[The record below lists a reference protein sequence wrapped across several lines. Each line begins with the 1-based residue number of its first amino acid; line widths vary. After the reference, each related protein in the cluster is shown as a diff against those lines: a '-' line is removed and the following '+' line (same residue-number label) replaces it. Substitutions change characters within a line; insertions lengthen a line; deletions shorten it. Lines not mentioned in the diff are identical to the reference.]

1 MNQSGQKGAHGQ
13 RSEKWRLAPDEKASA
28 VIVLSVE
35 LTVLEFNS
43 AAERL
48 YGYRREAVLGKSF
61 LDLLPSADRELVRA
75 ELTRM
80 LATGE
85 SKPLETWLRQAD
97 EERVIQWTLSR
108 VLDAEGDPIC
118 AVAVSADTPRGARA
132 DLDPEQAKLDRKIQ
146 DAQKM
151 ESLAV
156 LAGGIAHDFNNLLVG
171 ILGGADLALLS
182 LPATSPAC
190 EHLEIIRESA
200 VRASELSKQMLAY
213 SGKGQFLLK
222 KVSLSDVLRDTAH
235 LLEVSVS
242 KRAAL
247 KYDLEKN
254 LPLVEVD
261 VTQIRQLTM
270 NLVTNASEAIGDEPG
285 VITIVTGAALCSEAY
300 LKECYG
306 DWELT
311 AGRYVYLEIS
321 DNGCGIEAAAKGR
334 IFEPFFT
341 TKFTGRGLGLAAV
354 IGIVRGHR
362 GAVRVYSEPGRGTSI
377 KVLLPA
383 ERTDQSQ
390 REAAVEN
397 QHPARRDTLVLV
409 VDDDETVRI
418 VTGAILERAGYRV
431 VMASDGR
438 DAVDIFTRRQHEIAL
453 VLLDMTMPVMGG
465 EEAFRELRQINP
477 RVQVILSSGYNEQ
490 DATNRFV
497 GKGLAGFV
505 QKPFDAKTLLSK
517 LDEALHAKG
526 FAPGTGD

>member
-1 MNQSGQKGAHGQ
+1 MNQEGTKGSHGLRSGQ
-13 RSEKWRLAPDEKASA
+13 WRLATQATETA

-35 LTVLEFNS
+35 LTVLEFN
-43 AAERL
+43 AAASKL

-61 LDLLPSADRELVRA
+61 LELVPAADQELVRS
-75 ELTRM
+75 ELTRV
-80 LATGE
+80 LSSGE
-85 SKPLETWLRQAD
+85 SKSFEARLSDQGEQ
-97 EERVIQWTLSR
+97 RVVEWTFNR
-108 VLDAEGDPIC
+108 VLDADGEPIC
-118 AVAVSADTPRGARA
+118 AVAVSVDPVEPLPGGA
-132 DLDPEQAKLDRKIQ
+132 DPEQAKLDRKIQ

-200 VRASELSKQMLAY
+200 VKASELSKQMLAY

-222 KVSLSDVLRDTAH
+222 KVSLSEVLRDTAH
-235 LLEVSVS
+235 LLEVSVG
-242 KRAAL
+242 KRATL

-270 NLVTNASEAIGDEPG
+270 NLVTNASEAIGDDSG
-285 VITIVTGAALCSEAY
+285 VITIVTGAVECSEKY
-300 LKECYG
+300 LKESYG

-311 AGRYVYLEIS
+311 PGRYVYLEIS
-321 DNGCGIEAAAKGR
+321 DNGCGIDTATKSR

-362 GAVRVYSEPGRGTSI
+362 GAIRVYSEPGRGTSI

-383 ERTDQSQ
+383 ERAVT
-390 REAAVEN
+390 REEQTAIEN
-397 QHPARRDTLVLV
+397 KYPARRDTLVLV

-438 DAVDIFTRRQHEIAL
+438 DALDIFNRRQDEIAI
-453 VLLDMTMPVMGG
+453 VLLDMTMPIMGG

-477 RVQVILSSGYNEQ
+477 NVVVILSSGYNEQ
-490 DATNRFV
+490 EATNRFV

-517 LDEALHAKG
+517 LDEALRVTG
-526 FAPGTGD
+526 FTSGTGG

>member
-1 MNQSGQKGAHGQ
+1 MNESDQKGLRRQG
-13 RSEKWRLAPDEKASA
+13 SERWRLAPQGTDSA
-28 VIVLSVE
+28 VIVVSVE
-35 LTVLEFNS
+35 LTVLEFN
-43 AAERL
+43 AAAARL

-61 LDLLPSADRELVRA
+61 LELVPAPDRELVRS
-75 ELTRM
+75 ELTKM
-80 LATGE
+80 LRSGE
-85 SKPLETWLRQAD
+85 SVTFETWLNQPGA
-97 EERVIQWTLSR
+97 ERVVEWTLSR
-108 VLDAEGDPIC
+108 VLDADGEPMC
-118 AVAVSADTPRGARA
+118 AVAVSPNPRQLVGTAPDA
-132 DLDPEQAKLDRKIQ
+132 ELAKLDRKLQ

-151 ESLAV
+151 DSLAV

-200 VRASELSKQMLAY
+200 VRAAELSKQMLAY

-222 KVSLSDVLRDTAH
+222 KVSLSDVLWDTAH
-235 LLEVSVS
+235 LLEVSVG
-242 KRAAL
+242 KRSAL
-247 KYDLEKN
+247 KYDLAKN
-254 LPLVEVD
+254 LPLVAVD

-270 NLVTNASEAIGDEPG
+270 NLVTNACEAIGDDAGIIGIE
-285 VITIVTGAALCSEAY
+285 TGAVECSDRY
-300 LKECYG
+300 LKESYG
-306 DWELT
+306 DRELT
-311 AGRYVYLEIS
+311 PGRYVYLEIS
-321 DNGCGIEAAAKGR
+321 DNGCGIEAAAMGR

-362 GAVRVYSEPGRGTSI
+362 GAVRVYSAPGRGTNI

-383 ERTDQSQ
+383 ADAEPSHKL
-390 REAAVEN
+390 AVES
-397 QHPARRDTLVLV
+397 QHAARRDTLVLV

-431 VMASDGR
+431 LMASDGKE
-438 DAVDIFTRRQHEIAL
+438 AVDIFTRRQHEIAL

-465 EEAFRELRQINP
+465 EEAFSKLRHVSPN
-477 RVQVILSSGYNEQ
+477 VQVILSSGYSEQ
-490 DATNRFV
+490 EATNRFV

-517 LDEALHAKG
+517 LDEALCVKG
-526 FAPGTGD
+526 SASAAGV

>member
-1 MNQSGQKGAHGQ
+1 MDQSGQHGAHGQ
-13 RSEKWRLAPDEKASA
+13 RSETWRLVPIEAASA

-43 AAERL
+43 AAERV
-48 YGYRREAVLGKSF
+48 YGYRRDAVLGKSF
-61 LDLLPSADRELVRA
+61 LELVPESARDLVRG

-80 LATGE
+80 LASGE
-85 SKPLETWLRQAD
+85 SKVLETCLSQSG
-97 EERVIQWTLSR
+97 EERIIRWTLSR
-108 VLDAEGDPIC
+108 VLDAEGEPIC
-118 AVAVSADTPRGARA
+118 AVAVSSEPFLATRA
-132 DLDPEQAKLDRKIQ
+132 EPDPERARLDRKIQ

-182 LPATSPAC
+182 LPPTSPAC

-222 KVSLSDVLRDTAH
+222 KVSLSDVLRDTVH

-285 VITIVTGAALCSEAY
+285 VITIVTGAVDCSEAY

-306 DWELT
+306 DWELA

-321 DNGCGIEAAAKGR
+321 DNGCGIEAAARSR
-334 IFEPFFT
+334 IFDPFFT

-383 ERTDQSQ
+383 ERADQAQ
-390 REAAVEN
+390 RETAVEN
-397 QHPARRDTLVLV
+397 RRPARRDTLVLV
-409 VDDDETVRI
+409 VDDDETVRL

-465 EEAFRELRQINP
+465 EEAFRELRQIKP
-477 RVQVILSSGYNEQ
+477 SVPVILSSGYNEQ
-490 DATNRFV
+490 DATNRFA

-517 LDEALHAKG
+517 LDEALEAKG
-526 FAPGTGD
+526 CDSGPEG

>member
-1 MNQSGQKGAHGQ
+1 MNQTGSKASEGK
-13 RSEKWRLAPDEKASA
+13 RSEKWRIAARGTETA

-35 LTVLEFNS
+35 LTVLEFNNT
-43 AAERL
+43 AAKL
-48 YGYRREAVLGKSF
+48 YGYRREEVVGKSF
-61 LDLLPSADRELVRA
+61 LDLVPASDRELVRA
-75 ELTRM
+75 ELSRM
-80 LATGE
+80 LLSGE
-85 SKPLETWLRQAD
+85 SKALETWLSQAG
-97 EERVIQWTLSR
+97 EERIIEWTLSR
-108 VLDAEGDPIC
+108 VLDAEGEPIC
-118 AVAVSADTPRGARA
+118 AIAVSVNLPRLSEESSDPQQAR
-132 DLDPEQAKLDRKIQ
+132 LDKKIQ

-235 LLEVSVS
+235 LLEVSVG

-270 NLVTNASEAIGDEPG
+270 NLVTNASEAIGDELG
-285 VITIVTGAALCSEAY
+285 VITIVTGAIDCSEAY
-300 LKECYG
+300 LKESYG
-306 DWELT
+306 DWELGS
-311 AGRYVYLEIS
+311 GRYVYLEIS
-321 DNGCGIEAAAKGR
+321 DNGCGIDEAAKPR

-383 ERTDQSQ
+383 DRSELHYPQTT
-390 REAAVEN
+390 VET
-397 QHPARRDTLVLV
+397 PFPGKRDTLVLV
-409 VDDDETVRI
+409 VDDDETVRL

-438 DAVDIFTRRQHEIAL
+438 DAVDIFKRRQDEIGI

-465 EEAFRELRQINP
+465 EESFRELRQINP
-477 RVQVILSSGYNEQ
+477 RIPVVLSSGYNEQ
-490 DATNRFV
+490 EATNRFV

-505 QKPFDAKTLLSK
+505 QKPFDARTLLAK
-517 LDEALHAKG
+517 LDEALRAKD
-526 FAPGTGD
+526 FVPGTGD

>member
-1 MNQSGQKGAHGQ
+1 MNQSGQKGPHVQ
-13 RSEKWRLAPDEKASA
+13 RSEKWRLAPQEKESA
-28 VIVLSVE
+28 VIMLSVE

-43 AAERL
+43 AAAGL

-61 LDLLPSADRELVRA
+61 LDLVPVPDRELVRA
-75 ELTRM
+75 ELVRM

-85 SKPLETWLRQAD
+85 SKPLETLLRQGD
-97 EERVIQWTLSR
+97 EERVIQWTLGR
-108 VLDAEGDPIC
+108 VLDADGEPIC
-118 AVAVSADTPRGARA
+118 AVAVSVDRTPLAPA
-132 DLDPEQAKLDRKIQ
+132 EPDPEQARLDRKIQ

-222 KVSLSDVLRDTAH
+222 KVSLSDVLRDTMH
-235 LLEVSVS
+235 LLEVSVG

-270 NLVTNASEAIGDEPG
+270 NLVTNASEAIGDDTG
-285 VITIVTGAALCSEAY
+285 VITIVTGAVECSESY

-306 DWELT
+306 DWELSP
-311 AGRYVYLEIS
+311 GRYVYLEIS
-321 DNGCGIEAAAKGR
+321 DNGCGIEAAAKSR

-377 KVLLPA
+377 KVLLPG
-383 ERTDQSQ
+383 ERTEHSQ
-390 REAAVEN
+390 REAAVEIL
-397 QHPARRDTLVLV
+397 HPGRRDTLVLV

-477 RVQVILSSGYNEQ
+477 QVQVILSSGYNEQ

-517 LDEALHAKG
+517 LDEAQRAKA
-526 FAPGTGD
+526 FAPLTGD